1 MFLNILRKTPLIV
14 SFLINIVVA
23 CNLSLSLLKK
33 RFQHWLFPD
42 SYLKFLAATSKTW
55 TQTLKNLGHEKLDPE
70 KPGLRKTWFMKNAG
84 NSWIQK
90 KD

>member
-1 MFLNILRKTPLIV
+1 MQ
-14 SFLINIVVA
+14 
-23 CNLSLSLLKK
+23 LKPVFIEK
-33 RFQHWLFPD
+33 EVQHWLFPD

-90 KD
+90 EDYKTTCYNLLTLKFC